1 MKKIICLVLAV
12 FLLLPALVLSSCGE
26 KATTLY
32 VYNWG
37 EYISDGAE
45 GSYNTNKEFEAWYFE
60 TYGER
65 VKVNYTTYDSNEDMY
80 AKISGG
86 GTKYDIVIPSDY
98 MIARMIKE
106 GMLRKINKENI
117 PNLKNIDLSPVFGE
131 AKPYYDPEQEYS
143 VPYTYGTVGIIYD
156 TTKVAEEDLTGWDLM
171 WNEKYKGDILQFNN
185 SRDAFATAMFKLGYS
200 VNTTDEAQW
209 RAALEELKTQ
219 RTKCDPGYVMDD
231 VFNKMETGSAAI
243 APYYAGDFLTMY
255 EENDNLALFYPPEGT
270 NIYVDAMCILNTS
283 KNPEIA
289 ERYINF
295 MLSEEPAIA
304 NAEATYYASP
314 NKLVVNSEVYKS
326 DMAEVHEDVMDIL
339 YGTSEIPMQFYENLP
354 DETLELINELW
365 EKVKIN

>member
-1 MKKIICLVLAV
+1 MKKTICLILAV
-12 FLLLPALVLSSCGE
+12 LLVLPALLFSSCGD
-26 KATTLY
+26 KDTTTLY

-37 EYISDGAE
+37 EYISDGSE
-45 GSYNTNKEFEAWYFE
+45 DSYNTNREFENWYFE
-60 TYGER
+60 TYGQR
-65 VKVNYTTYDSNEDMY
+65 VKVNYTTYNSNEDMY

-117 PNLKNIDLSPVFGE
+117 PNLANIDLTPVFGE
-131 AKPYYDPEQEYS
+131 EKPYYDPDQEYS

-156 TTKVAEEDLTGWDLM
+156 STKVAEADLTGWDLM
-171 WNEKYKGDILQFNN
+171 WNAKYSGDIIQFNN
-185 SRDAFATAMFKLGYS
+185 PRDAFATAMFKLGYN
-200 VNTTDEAQW
+200 VNTTNESEW

-219 RTKCDPGYVMDD
+219 KSIIQGYLMDEI
-231 VFNKMETGSAAI
+231 FNKMETGSAAI

-255 EENDNLALFYPPEGT
+255 EENEDLALFYPSEGT
-270 NIYVDAMCILNTS
+270 NVYVDAMCILKNS

-295 MLSEEPAIA
+295 MLSEEAAVA
-304 NAEATYYASP
+304 NAVATYYASP
-314 NKLVVNSEVYKS
+314 NKLVINSREYQ
-326 DMAEVHEDVMDIL
+326 DAMAEVHEDAMEIL

-354 DETLELINELW
+354 DEVLELINDLW
-365 EKVKIN
+365 EELKIR